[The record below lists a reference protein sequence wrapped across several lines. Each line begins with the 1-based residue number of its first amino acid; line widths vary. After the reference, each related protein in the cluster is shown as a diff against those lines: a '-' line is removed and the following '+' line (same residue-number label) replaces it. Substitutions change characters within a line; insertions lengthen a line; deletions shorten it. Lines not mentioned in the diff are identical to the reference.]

1 MLFTFPSRYLFTI
14 GLRAYSALADGP
26 AGFTQGSTCPALLR
40 IPVGFGRL
48 RARGCHPLRRRFPA
62 LFRSPHLLPR
72 PGPTT
77 PRGPRPP
84 RFGLLP
90 VRSPLLGESLTC
102 SLFLQVLRC
111 FSSLRSPPRLESRVA
126 ALHAAGLPHSETR
139 GSRAACASPRIIAAC
154 RVLHRLAEPR
164 HPPMRPFLLAP
175 RPGLVSEAGPHTS
188 GLAPCRSHTL
198 SL

>member
-164 HPPMRPFLLAP
+164 HPPMRPYLACATP
-175 RPGLVSEAGPHTS
+175 RGKPRGRIPQGSK
-188 GLAPCRSHTL
+188 PCL
-198 SL
+198 STII